1 MMTPFAFLSKMFATR
16 NAWSWL
22 CEVLPVWLLAL
33 QSIVAF
39 SAKGDVD
46 GHSDSPLFGP
56 AIRRG
61 DIWMSNANAK
71 IQTLLGRW
79 NIQERHNI
87 DEFMEGM
94 HAAAALYPATTFKR
108 ERAPELPSPA
118 AVLGADRSFPAFLAA
133 ALGFASWQRALIA
146 RAGQSTTLEHAVD
159 SQQGDTLRIVTQDL
173 RGTSQLELPLSGG
186 DVAANDG
193 DGGARVCRAA
203 TIEGSGAKPSLIVTE
218 RFPNEREPYSTC
230 RRTLQ
235 PDGRMCIDVTKRT
248 SKGNKVAM
256 RAIAQRQS

>member
-87 DEFMEGM
+87 DEFME
-94 HAAAALYPATTFKR
+94 
-108 ERAPELPSPA
+108 
-118 AVLGADRSFPAFLAA
+118 